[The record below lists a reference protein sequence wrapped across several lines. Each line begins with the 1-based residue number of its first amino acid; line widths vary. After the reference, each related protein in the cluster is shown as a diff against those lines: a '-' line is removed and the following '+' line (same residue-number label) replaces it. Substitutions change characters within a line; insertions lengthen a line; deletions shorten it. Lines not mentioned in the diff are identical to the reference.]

1 MNICNLHP
9 TNLLQYIAQLKE
21 NIPHSGAVSDIQN
34 IKKENKTMLDKLQI
48 YLAEL
53 KAEAATVAATDDTAA
68 IALEVAEYESAVR
81 AKYAKAKEDKLNKI
95 NSDIDCVEHI
105 IEREIAAAQAPV
117 AEVVIGG

>member
-1 MNICNLHP
+1 MNTHIPLH
-9 TNLLQYIAQLKE
+9 LLQQYAEQLKE

-53 KAEAATVAATDDTAA
+53 KAEAETVAATDDTAA
-68 IALEVAEYESAVR
+68 IALEVAEFESAVR

-117 AEVVIGG
+117 AEPVIGG